1 MDSFYEEFEADSLA
15 VFKRFPADQRDR
27 IQELYVKETEVAQA
41 KLEKEALRKWE
52 EDKKAEEL
60 KQAEEDKK
68 KAADPK
74 AKKAA
79 PAKGKGK
86 DDKPNIDVPTL
97 AVPEIVEFT
106 SAMGRAFVYERAT
119 ADIAETLMKPA
130 PLEEEENNQDADKV
144 EEEVA
149 PEQTNEPSK
158 TAERSQTPAEAAEKP
173 EGEEGEEEEKKEEWL
188 ADVVE
193 NDFLEKA
200 ELKPPKDPEGE
211 DVMVPDLILTQER
224 IIEILVK
231 ALETVSDWLVE
242 QKKVYN
248 TKCKTEGK

>member
-1 MDSFYEEFEADSLA
+1 M
-15 VFKRFPADQRDR
+15 
-27 IQELYVKETEVAQA
+27 
-41 KLEKEALRKWE
+41 
-52 EDKKAEEL
+52 

-86 DDKPNIDVPTL
+86 DDKPNIDVAKL
-97 AVPEIVEFT
+97 VVPDIADYT
-106 SAMGRAFVYERAT
+106 SSMGRAFVYERSM
-119 ADIAETLMKPA
+119 ADIAEKLMKPA
-130 PLEEEENNQDADKV
+130 PTEEEENNQDADKV
-144 EEEVA
+144 EEEAA
-149 PEQTNEPSK
+149 PEATAEVTK
-158 TAERSQTPAEAAEKP
+158 TGERSQTPAEAAERP

-200 ELKPPKDPEGE
+200 ELQPPKDPEGE
-211 DVMVPDLILTQER
+211 DVMVADLILTQER
-224 IIEILVK
+224 IVEILGK
-231 ALETVSDWLVE
+231 ALETVSEWLVE